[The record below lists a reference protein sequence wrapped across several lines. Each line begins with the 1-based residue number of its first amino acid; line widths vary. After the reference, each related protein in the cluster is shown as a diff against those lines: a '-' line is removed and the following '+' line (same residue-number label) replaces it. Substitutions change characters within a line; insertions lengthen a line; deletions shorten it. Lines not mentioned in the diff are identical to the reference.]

1 VLRAAF
7 AACDGTI
14 CVPRCRP
21 QNFTLSENHQ
31 LIIGMTDVLNE
42 SLKP

>member
-1 VLRAAF
+1 MLRATF
-7 AACDGTI
+7 AACDGTTS
-14 CVPRCRP
+14 VPHRRQ

-31 LIIGMTDVLNE
+31 LIIGMTAVLNE